1 MQSRPMTIRGLGPH
15 GEIAAPP
22 EQLSLREE
30 DQHAARA
37 RRFTAAVVLHT
48 TESDWSKQQLAG
60 IVTTLGHYSAV
71 VVDVIDCAFSIEAQ
85 IDALD
90 RVVEAAPDA
99 VISIPIGNT
108 AVAEAHRQVS
118 RAGIRLLLMDNA
130 PVGLLPGT
138 DYVTVVSADNF
149 GLGQIAARVLSD
161 YIPPGGI
168 VGILA
173 YGVDFFATNEREIAF
188 GRWMDNERADVHLV
202 RAEFADLDG
211 VDGAVAGILD
221 STPRLH
227 GLFAVWDEPAIRALT
242 TLQTKGLEVPITAI
256 DLGNDAAIEMA
267 RGGLIKGIGAQRP
280 YDQGSAIAE
289 ATIMSLTGLRP
300 PSWVALPG
308 LSVTARNIIE
318 AYQVIWHAPAPP
330 ALRRASQAR

>member
-22 EQLSLREE
+22 EQLNLREE

-60 IVTTLGHYSAV
+60 IVTTLGQYSAV
-71 VVDVIDCAFSIEAQ
+71 VVDVIDCTFSIEAQ

-108 AVAEAHRQVS
+108 AVAEAHRTVS

-149 GLGQIAARVLSD
+149 GLGQIAAKVLSG

-188 GRWMDNERADVHLV
+188 GRWMDSERADVHLV

-242 TLQTKGLEVPITAI
+242 TLRTKGLEVPITTI

-267 RGGLIKGIGAQRP
+267 NGGLIKGNRCP
-280 YDQGSAIAE
+280 E
-289 ATIMSLTGLRP
+289 TIR
-300 PSWVALPG
+300 PG
-308 LSVTARNIIE
+308 LCYRRGHHHVTHGLATTVLGCPARIVSDG
-318 AYQVIWHAPAPP
+318 AKRH
-330 ALRRASQAR
+330 